1 MDENL
6 ITVNG
11 VNITQYIN
19 RKTYKMNAE
28 DIYESWENGNL
39 VTTKVFIRKK
49 ITGSFE
55 IAVWGKNN
63 MDWAA
68 FLNLWNGAVE
78 DGIVTLGVFVQNTNT
93 FETIE
98 AYFET
103 TSKAHE
109 KLMNGNYLDRVTFK
123 IEER

>member
-6 ITVNG
+6 VTVNG

-19 RKTYKMNAE
+19 RKTYAMNAE
-28 DIYESWENGNL
+28 DIYASWENGNMI
-39 VTTKVFIRKK
+39 TTRIPIRTK

-55 IAVWGKNN
+55 VAVWGKNN

-93 FETIE
+93 FEAIE

-103 TSKAHE
+103 KSKAHE
-109 KLMNGNYLDRVTFK
+109 KLINGNYLDRVTFK